1 MQLKGFSFTQIFLYC
16 MAGYLGMDFYSSLML
31 FVGDVSTPDVECHHW
46 WEGKQ
51 GSTFEFKS
59 YMFKNLFKVR
69 CCSEAMWHR
78 LYSAVYMSLANK
90 FQGKKNNLQKP
101 QSYNF
106 TYLWDPASWGSL
118 YPRKCLLRDF
128 VEWSS
133 YCLIISW
140 FSCVDI
146 YWRNSLY

>member
-78 LYSAVYMSLANK
+78 LYSAVYEPSKQIPREKKQLAETTIIQFYLSL
-90 FQGKKNNLQKP
+90 GSCLMGITISKKM
-101 QSYNF
+101 
-106 TYLWDPASWGSL
+106 PAQRLRRVIFILFDNILIFLCWH
-118 YPRKCLLRDF
+118 LL
-128 VEWSS
+128 EK
-133 YCLIISW
+133 
-140 FSCVDI
+140 
-146 YWRNSLY
+146 